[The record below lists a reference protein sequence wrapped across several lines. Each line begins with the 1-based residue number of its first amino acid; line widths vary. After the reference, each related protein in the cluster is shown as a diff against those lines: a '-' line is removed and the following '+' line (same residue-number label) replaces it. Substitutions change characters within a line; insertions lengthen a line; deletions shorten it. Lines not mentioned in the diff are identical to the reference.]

1 MPDVAPASQLSTLTI
16 IVITYNIAEL
26 AIADNA
32 KEKIRRSGK
41 MEEAGEH
48 IQSSKTKKY
57 SNVYV

>member
-16 IVITYNIAEL
+16 VVRTYNIAEL

-41 MEEAGEH
+41 MEEAGEY
-48 IQSSKTKKY
+48 IRSSKTKKY

>member
-16 IVITYNIAEL
+16 VVITYNIAEL

-41 MEEAGEH
+41 MEEAGEY
-48 IQSSKTKKY
+48 IRSSKTKKY